1 MLMTKHT
8 LLTHDYDVDDERTQ
22 NDIGSVLN
30 LNPSCPYDPISLEQ
44 FNVPVISATLV
55 HLHCVP

>member
-1 MLMTKHT
+1 MTKHT

-30 LNPSCPYDPISLEQ
+30 RHPSCPYDPISLEQ
-44 FNVPVISATLV
+44 FIISATLV
-55 HLHCVP
+55 HLHPVP